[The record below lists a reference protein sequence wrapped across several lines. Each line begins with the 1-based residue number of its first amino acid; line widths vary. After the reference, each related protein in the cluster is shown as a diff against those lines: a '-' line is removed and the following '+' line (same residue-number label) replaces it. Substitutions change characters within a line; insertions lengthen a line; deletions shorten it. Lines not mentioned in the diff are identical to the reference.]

1 MKHFHLIILLFLSSS
16 LWAQNMLVLEKP
28 GTVKN
33 EIYYAGDHIS
43 IKTTEGLKISGPINI
58 IRKDSTLVVDFVH
71 ELKLSDI
78 EMVYKTRSLMKMGGT
93 ALIGGSALYLGL
105 DLINSGQVKINQ
117 SFWVSMGVAAT
128 GVALLVFSKKKMRIE
143 KNKWRLKVLVE

>member
-1 MKHFHLIILLFLSSS
+1 MKHYYLIFLLFMSSS

-33 EIYYAGDHIS
+33 YIYYAGNNIS

-58 IRKDSTLVVDFVH
+58 IRNDSTIVVDFVH

-105 DLINSGQVKINQ
+105 GLINSGHVDIDQ
-117 SFWVSMGVAAT
+117 SFWVSIGVAAT

-143 KNKWRLKVLVE
+143 ETKWRLKVLVE